1 MTIDQAKERFADLLV
16 AIEKSMDAQIDEV
29 KIKRNTTA
37 TTFNGN
43 PFEKSEVKV
52 TIIFS

>member
-1 MTIDQAKERFADLLV
+1 MTIDQAKERFADLMHN
-16 AIEKSMDAQIDEV
+16 IEKSMDAQIDEV

-37 TTFNGN
+37 TTFNGK

>member
-29 KIKRNTTA
+29 RIKRNTTA
-37 TTFNGN
+37 STFNGKAY
-43 PFEKSEVKV
+43 ERSEVKV
-52 TIIFS
+52 TIIFD